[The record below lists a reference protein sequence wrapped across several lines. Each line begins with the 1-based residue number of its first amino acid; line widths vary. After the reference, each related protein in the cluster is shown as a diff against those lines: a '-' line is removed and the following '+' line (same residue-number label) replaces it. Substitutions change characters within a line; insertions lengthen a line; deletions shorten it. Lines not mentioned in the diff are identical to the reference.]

1 VNVWPWLM
9 IWGEFA
15 GLAPVGTVSQTTSWG
30 AELSWSENVT
40 TVPGATVTLA
50 GEKFSVVS
58 VPTFWGI
65 TIVTEPPVAGEEV
78 AVVVLVEVG
87 VLVLVAVLVVEVAV
101 IEDVVTADEE
111 DVVVVDA
118 TEVDV
123 VLGAE
128 EEEEEEDTLVLDT
141 GVEEEEDATVVLAE
155 FVLVVVSVELDDVLE
170 EDVLVYTATSCV
182 AEVIET
188 VRILLVDPVSAQ
200 CENVYAP

>member
-1 VNVWPWLM
+1 
-9 IWGEFA
+9 
-15 GLAPVGTVSQTTSWG
+15 
-30 AELSWSENVT
+30 
-40 TVPGATVTLA
+40 VPGATVTLA

-111 DVVVVDA
+111 DVVVVVDA

-200 CENVYAP
+200 CETVYAP

>member
-111 DVVVVDA
+111 DVVVVVDA

-128 EEEEEEDTLVLDT
+128 EEEEDTLVLDA

>member
-128 EEEEEEDTLVLDT
+128 EDVVDA
-141 GVEEEEDATVVLAE
+141 EEEDAVEVLVDGRVAVLVELAVIVGLPAPFVVHHMVVHVDEEAAA
-155 FVLVVVSVELDDVLE
+155 LVVVDDEAAELD
-170 EDVLVYTATSCV
+170 
-182 AEVIET
+182 AE
-188 VRILLVDPVSAQ
+188 
-200 CENVYAP
+200 

>member
-111 DVVVVDA
+111 DVVVDA
-118 TEVDV
+118 TEVEV
-123 VLGAE
+123 VLGAEE
-128 EEEEEEDTLVLDT
+128 EEEEEEDTLVLDA

>member
-1 VNVWPWLM
+1 
-9 IWGEFA
+9 
-15 GLAPVGTVSQTTSWG
+15 
-30 AELSWSENVT
+30 
-40 TVPGATVTLA
+40 VPGATVTLA

-111 DVVVVDA
+111 DVVVVVDA

-128 EEEEEEDTLVLDT
+128 EEEEDTLVLDA